1 MSALRRYLASFARA
15 TGGNAAVEFAI
26 LVPILLLL
34 VAGTVDLGL
43 GFQRKLEMQSALNS
57 GLQHAMQTQGS
68 DIATTRAVI
77 THGLTK
83 LGNFDLDAN
92 SFCRCANGD
101 ASCTT
106 TCQPGLDRFAK
117 AIVTM
122 PYKTP
127 LFDLDMELS
136 ASFELFVGKVQ

>member
-1 MSALRRYLASFARA
+1 MSALRTAVLAFSRA
-15 TGGNAAVEFAI
+15 TGGNSAVEFAI

-43 GFQRKLEMQSALNS
+43 GFQHKLEMQSALNS
-57 GLQHAMQTQGS
+57 GLQHAMQTQGN
-68 DIATTRAVI
+68 DTATTRAVI
-77 THGLTK
+77 THGLSKFENYT
-83 LGNFDLDAN
+83 LDAN
-92 SFCRCANGD
+92 SHCRCANGD

-106 TCQPGLDRFAK
+106 ACQPGLDRFAK

-136 ASFELFVGKVQ
+136 ASFELYVGKAQ